1 MSFEKKLALSF
12 DKEQLVCAIG
22 RVVILKQE
30 MEKSAEFDSE
40 GAGENYKAGFLDATN
55 ACLGYLL
62 EARTD
67 A

>member
-1 MSFEKKLALSF
+1 MSFEKKIALSF

-22 RVVILKQE
+22 RMILLKQE
-30 MEKSAEFDSE
+30 IEKSTEFDSE